1 MSDNPDWNDNQSY
14 AGADT
19 YTETTHKSWFGRI
32 GDALGG
38 IIFGF
43 ILLLIGVGLLFWNE
57 GRAVH
62 TALSLKEGAKKV
74 VEAKAEAIDPALE
87 GKLIHV
93 TGPIVVRPPP
103 RDSDFGVT
111 AAGVRL
117 ERKVEMYQWKE
128 TSNSRNQKKLG
139 GGEETVTTYSYT
151 REWADKP
158 IQSNSFKQPSG
169 HYNPPLPIHAQT
181 FPAQARLG
189 AMS

>member
-93 TGPIVVRPPP
+93 TGPIVVRTPP